1 MRTVVLRVVALAMLL
16 LLALVSV
23 IVVRTLQ
30 RLPDTVVY
38 FVRDGGTTFTLESV
52 FRQTRSG
59 ASDVEATSRRALAA
73 LVDGP
78 TSEERARGLVSE
90 VPRDVTV
97 HDVRL
102 RGRLLEVDMGGAFAS
117 GGGSASMFG
126 RLYQVMYTLTHPNDV
141 DEVALFLD
149 GQPLRVLGGEGLMVD
164 HPWSRPPG
172 GVPAW

>member
-1 MRTVVLRVVALAMLL
+1 MRTVVLRVVALALLL

-38 FVRDGGTTFTLESV
+38 FVRDTGTTFTLESV

-73 LVDGP
+73 LADGP
-78 TSEERARGLVSE
+78 TSEEAARGLVSE
-90 VPRDVTV
+90 VPPTVTV

-102 RGRLLEVDMGGAFAS
+102 RGRLLEVDLDGVFAA

-141 DEVALFLD
+141 DEVALYLD
-149 GQPLRVLGGEGLMVD
+149 GQPLRVLGGEGVMVE
-164 HPWSRPPG
+164 HPWSRPPAG
-172 GVPAW
+172 LPAW